1 MEDENQ
7 ELIQFTEELH
17 NLADTSLQNVLWDKR
32 SIYKIPASVTALNK
46 TAYMPQTVSFG
57 PYHHGEDHLKPMEE
71 HKQRALRYYLNR
83 SGRRLQEVVE
93 SLNEEIQVLKDS
105 YDMLGESWKDDKKK
119 FLRLMILD
127 GCFMLEIIRLATQSL
142 DGYAANDPIF
152 SSHGRLYIAP
162 SIRRDMFLLENQ
174 LPMLVL
180 YKLVALESDGA
191 QVHSSFV

>member
-1 MEDENQ
+1 
-7 ELIQFTEELH
+7 
-17 NLADTSLQNVLWDKR
+17 
-32 SIYKIPASVTALNK
+32 
-46 TAYMPQTVSFG
+46 
-57 PYHHGEDHLKPMEE
+57 
-71 HKQRALRYYLNR
+71 
-83 SGRRLQEVVE
+83 
-93 SLNEEIQVLKDS
+93 
-105 YDMLGESWKDDKKK
+105 
-119 FLRLMILD
+119 
-127 GCFMLEIIRLATQSL
+127 L